1 MPKLLVPL
9 AAMAIMS
16 AAAMVATDRAEA
28 AAASA
33 AASSIRAT
41 AGNTSAVEQAR
52 CWRRRICGPRGCVWR
67 TTCRRWW

>member
-9 AAMAIMS
+9 AAIAMMW
-16 AAAMVATDRAEA
+16 AAVLAADRAEA
-28 AAASA
+28 TAVSA

-41 AGNTSAVEQAR
+41 AGNTSAVEEAR
-52 CWRRRICGPRGCVWR
+52 CWRRRVCGPRGCAWR